1 MQGESEKDMEDMES
15 RNLDYAYSNFEQE
28 IHRAYMVLGEQ
39 AEMQNDMDINRW
51 LKDGMICEHER
62 DSLKRY
68 NRNLYKRMTAAG

>member
-1 MQGESEKDMEDMES
+1 MQGESEKDMLES
-15 RNLDYAYSNFEQE
+15 RNLDYTYSYFEQE

-39 AEMQNDMDINRW
+39 AEIQNDMDINQW
-51 LKDGMICEHER
+51 FKDGIIYAHEK